1 MGNSVDFVD
10 IPSMERTPQAAHT
23 YSEYETEPVRSS
35 NPVGDTNMPEPAV
48 IFIITVVGG
57 YSDTLG
63 KPSGSEFHKNRG
75 RYRKIILGHH
85 RWIS

>member
-1 MGNSVDFVD
+1 MGNSVGFVD

-48 IFIITVVGG
+48 IFIIHPMMWLRSQEIQNV
-57 YSDTLG
+57 
-63 KPSGSEFHKNRG
+63 PSYFWV
-75 RYRKIILGHH
+75 IFGHQS
-85 RWIS
+85 RDPCSKA